1 MKKVDVVFSASL
13 NSIIGPVQTLKRI
26 ISNYSFFAEKGYDLT
41 LFTLD
46 NKGGTKSLNLNQVQS
61 VAKRSQS
68 PFTKKIKEFARY
80 LAQHSFLY
88 DALRIELLL
97 SEPNKFAKNY
107 LSQNREVQVIVF
119 HYVYDC
125 YNYLKHEK
133 NVKAKIVLFIHGDSA
148 KSTMLFDYFPK
159 AKGTIIEKK
168 LDKINRF
175 VFSKVDKVISI
186 SKVAAKNFT
195 NEYPMLEGKVQAVV
209 NGIDDIMP
217 EQKIYLDK
225 KRKDSYPRKY
235 RLISCGSINGR
246 KGQWIV
252 IDALGRLPEEKR
264 NSIDYTIVG
273 DGPERVTLENK
284 AKEYGL
290 NNVKFVGSVPNVE
303 VYKYLA
309 GANIAV
315 LMSRNEGLP
324 LSLIEALRC
333 GLAGISTKV
342 AAIPEVIID
351 GYNGVLIEPNVDQ
364 LSDILMHIG
373 DYDWDEMGR
382 RSLELFESEY
392 TFNRMREDYLEMLN
406 SLSIK

>member
-1 MKKVDVVFSASL
+1 
-13 NSIIGPVQTLKRI
+13 
-26 ISNYSFFAEKGYDLT
+26 
-41 LFTLD
+41 
-46 NKGGTKSLNLNQVQS
+46 
-61 VAKRSQS
+61 
-68 PFTKKIKEFARY
+68 
-80 LAQHSFLY
+80 
-88 DALRIELLL
+88 
-97 SEPNKFAKNY
+97 
-107 LSQNREVQVIVF
+107 
-119 HYVYDC
+119 
-125 YNYLKHEK
+125 
-133 NVKAKIVLFIHGDSA
+133 
-148 KSTMLFDYFPK
+148 
-159 AKGTIIEKK
+159 
-168 LDKINRF
+168 
-175 VFSKVDKVISI
+175 
-186 SKVAAKNFT
+186 
-195 NEYPMLEGKVQAVV
+195 MLEGKVQAVV

-382 RSLELFESEY
+382 RSRELFESEY